1 LKKKINREKFL
12 KLSGT
17 IILAGASG
25 LWYKLISTE
34 EKLSSN
40 QTATLP
46 FNQNKAISFYKEFI
60 IINKEKNTSVFSSK
74 CTHLGCTISEVKN
87 GELICPCHG
96 STFDEN
102 GEPLKGPATKPLQK
116 LEFQIENGQITIKL

>member
-1 LKKKINREKFL
+1 M

-34 EKLSSN
+34 ENLANN
-40 QTATLP
+40 QVATLP

-60 IINKEKNTSVFSSK
+60 IINKEESTSVFSSK
-74 CTHLGCTISEVKN
+74 CTHLGCTINEARN

-96 STFDEN
+96 STFNEN
-102 GEPLKGPATKPLQK
+102 GEPLNGPAIKPLKK
-116 LEFQIENGQITIKL
+116 LEFEIKNGQITINL